1 MYEEKESM
9 SNLAKSK
16 PEQLSKEVQRLRDLC
31 YRDTQEILKDK
42 NDLTENNI
50 LLSCDNCLQQILQ
63 DLNIKCEDEGDDK
76 NILDRI
82 HFKLQTFENEVLGT
96 QSMSRE
102 TTTIEFL
109 IDHCN
114 LVRTRMEASSSCNIF

>member
-1 MYEEKESM
+1 M

-16 PEQLSKEVQRLRDLC
+16 PEQLSQEVQKLRDLC
-31 YRDTQEILKDK
+31 YRDTVDIQKDK

-50 LLSCDNCLQQILQ
+50 LLSCNKCLAQILN
-63 DLNIKCEDEGDDK
+63 DLEIEYEEENNEASS
-76 NILDRI
+76 NILEKI
-82 HFKLQTFENEVLGT
+82 HKKLQAFEGNVLGT

-109 IDHCN
+109 IDHCT
-114 LVRTRMEASSSCNIF
+114 LVRSRMEASSSCNII

>member
-1 MYEEKESM
+1 M

-16 PEQLSKEVQRLRDLC
+16 PEQLSQEVQKLRDLC
-31 YRDTQEILKDK
+31 YRDTVDIQKDK

-50 LLSCDNCLQQILQ
+50 LLSCNKCLAQILN
-63 DLNIKCEDEGDDK
+63 DLEIEYDEENNEASS
-76 NILDRI
+76 NILEKI
-82 HFKLQTFENEVLGT
+82 HKKLQAFEGNVLGT

-109 IDHCN
+109 IDHCT
-114 LVRTRMEASSSCNIF
+114 LVRSRMEASSSCNII

>member
-1 MYEEKESM
+1 M

-16 PEQLSKEVQRLRDLC
+16 PEQLSQEVQKLRDLC
-31 YRDTQEILKDK
+31 YRDTVDIQKDK

-50 LLSCDNCLQQILQ
+50 LLSCNKCLAQILT
-63 DLNIKCEDEGDDK
+63 DLEIEYEEENSETSS
-76 NILDRI
+76 NILNKI
-82 HFKLQTFENEVLGT
+82 HHKLQAFEGNVLGT

-109 IDHCN
+109 IDHCT
-114 LVRTRMEASSSCNIF
+114 LVRSRMEASSSCNII

>member
-1 MYEEKESM
+1 M

-50 LLSCDNCLQQILQ
+50 LVSCDNCLHLILQ

-114 LVRTRMEASSSCNIF
+114 LVRTRMDASSSCNIF

>member
-1 MYEEKESM
+1 M

-16 PEQLSKEVQRLRDLC
+16 PEQLSQEVQKLRDLC
-31 YRDTQEILKDK
+31 YRDTVDIQKDK

-50 LLSCDNCLQQILQ
+50 LLSCNKCLAQILT
-63 DLNIKCEDEGDDK
+63 DLEIEYEEENSETSS
-76 NILDRI
+76 NILEKI
-82 HFKLQTFENEVLGT
+82 HKKLQAFEGNVLGT

-109 IDHCN
+109 IDHCT
-114 LVRTRMEASSSCNIF
+114 LVRSRMEASSSCNII